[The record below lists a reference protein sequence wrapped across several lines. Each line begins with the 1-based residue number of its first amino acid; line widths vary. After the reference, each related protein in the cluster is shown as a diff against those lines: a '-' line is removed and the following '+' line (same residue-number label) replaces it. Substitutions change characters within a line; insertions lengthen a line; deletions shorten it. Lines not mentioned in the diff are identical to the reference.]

1 MAKKNTD
8 ETILDVQE
16 VYTNTE
22 LFIENNK
29 KTLLGILIA
38 IIVLIVGFFVYSTFF
53 KNPAL
58 ASANEEAHLAEMYF
72 MMDSLDA
79 AKDGTA
85 AFIGFE
91 EIAEIHAGTAVGMR
105 ANYHLGVINRD
116 NGDFEAALENF
127 KNADFN
133 SPLLGAM
140 VNGNTGDCL
149 VEIGMSYEEGAEQD
163 SKLAEALPY
172 FKKAANSSPDEI
184 TTQVYF
190 KKAANVCLQLGRY
203 NEAIK
208 MYDGIMKASTNA
220 KSTEYKDAVKMKAM
234 AQAKAAQQ

>member
-29 KTLLGILIA
+29 KTLLGILVA
-38 IIVLIVGFFVYSTFF
+38 IVVLIVAFFVYSTFF

-79 AKDGTA
+79 AASGTA
-85 AFIGFE
+85 SFTGLE
-91 EIAEIHAGTAVGMR
+91 ELADAHAGTAVGMR
-105 ANYHLGVINRD
+105 ANYQLGIINRD

-127 KNADFN
+127 KNADFG

-140 VNGNTGDCL
+140 VNGNIGDCL
-149 VEIGMSYEEGAEQD
+149 VEIGASYEEGTD
-163 SKLAEALPY
+163 RDTKYSEALPY

-184 TTQVYF
+184 TTQVYY
-190 KKAANVCLQLGRY
+190 KKAANVCLHLGKY
-203 NEAIK
+203 GEAVK
-208 MYDGIMKASTNA
+208 MYDGIMEASTNA
-220 KSTEYKDAVKMKAM
+220 KSQEYKEAVKMKAM
-234 AQAKAAQQ
+234 AKAKAAQQ